1 MVAEAKPF
9 SPVKLICGVIFSS
22 QKAIALTEER
32 LTHLYGSID
41 FSSSSFAFDF
51 TDYYEKQMGKNLRR
65 KFLSFERLID
75 PENLSEIKLRT
86 NRLEKEIQESMKRRL
101 RVVNID
107 PGYLTKS
114 ALIMATVKNFA
125 HRIPLKKGV
134 YAHLELLLTRKEARS
149 LDWTYPDFK
158 TDGYQDF
165 FLKVRKI
172 YLSQLPD

>member
-22 QKAIALTEER
+22 QNALVLTEER
-32 LTHLYGSID
+32 LTHLYGPID
-41 FSSSSFAFDF
+41 FSSTSFAFDL

-75 PENLSEIKLRT
+75 PENLSEIKLGT
-86 NRLEKEIQESMKRRL
+86 NRLEKEIQLSLKTSL
-101 RVVNID
+101 RAVNID
-107 PGYLTKS
+107 PGYLTSS
-114 ALIMATVKNFA
+114 ALIMATAKNFA
-125 HRIPLKKGV
+125 HRVPLKKGI

-158 TDGYQDF
+158 RAEYQDF
-165 FLKVRKI
+165 FLRIRRI
-172 YLSQLPD
+172 YLSQLAG